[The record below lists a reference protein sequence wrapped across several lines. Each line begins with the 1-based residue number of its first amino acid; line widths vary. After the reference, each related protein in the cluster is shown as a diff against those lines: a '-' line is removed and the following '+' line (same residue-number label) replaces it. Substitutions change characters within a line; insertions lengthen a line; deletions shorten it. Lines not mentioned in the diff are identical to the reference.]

1 MNGALLPDEATM
13 SAAFLRH
20 DPAFDGIFFTAVR
33 TTGIFCK
40 PTCRARKPRLRNVSF
55 YATAQEALLAGYR
68 PCKLCRPIDPPGK
81 PPSWVQGLLSA
92 VDADPSRSWRDRDLR
107 RMNVNPVQARRWF
120 KSNYGMTFHAY
131 SRARRLGQALGQIKD
146 GSSVIQAAYGQGYD
160 SLSGFNDAFR
170 KLVGA
175 SPTAVSPSTV
185 IVLKRLATP
194 LGLMLAAASHEAL
207 YLLEFM
213 DRRSLQTSL
222 LTLRRRAV
230 ATLLPGES
238 PLHADLETQ
247 LDRYFQGQLSQFTLP
262 LAPQG
267 TLFQQ
272 EVWTALGD
280 IPAGETRSYR
290 ELAEAIDRPG
300 SVRAVARANGANPLA
315 IVIPRRRVI
324 GSDGHLTGYG
334 GGLWRKRRLLELE
347 GAPLQTAL
355 QPA

>member
-1 MNGALLPDEATM
+1 MNGALLPDETIM
-13 SAAFLRH
+13 SAAFLRR

-40 PTCRARKPRLRNVSF
+40 PTCRARKPHLHNVNF
-55 YATAQEALLAGYR
+55 YVMAQEALVAGYR

-81 PPSWVQGLLSA
+81 PPRWVQNLLSA
-92 VDADPSRSWRDRDLR
+92 VDADPSRPWRDRDLR
-107 RMNVNPVQARRWF
+107 RMNVSPVRARRWF

-131 SRARRLGQALGQIKD
+131 SRARRLGQALGQIKA

-170 KLVGA
+170 KWVGD

-185 IVLKRLATP
+185 IYLKRLPTP

-213 DRRSLQTSL
+213 DQRSLRTRL

-230 ATLLPGES
+230 ATLLPGET
-238 PLHADLETQ
+238 PLHAALESQ
-247 LDRYFQGQLSQFTLP
+247 LDGYFQGQRLQFSLP

-267 TLFQQ
+267 TPFQR

-280 IPAGETRSYR
+280 IPAGETRSYS
-290 ELAEAIDRPG
+290 EVAEIIDRPD

-315 IVIPRRRVI
+315 IVIPCHRVI
-324 GSDGHLTGYG
+324 GSDGRLTGYG
-334 GGLWRKRRLLELE
+334 GGLWRKRRLLEWE
-347 GAPLQTAL
+347 GAPLQLAL
-355 QPA
+355 QPD